1 MPAIYAGP
9 TLSGMPALDS
19 LRERLAELADLHAL
33 ARLAAWDQRT
43 MMPPLGAPARA
54 NQVATLQRLLH
65 DRETDDEIGAWL
77 DALDGDG
84 DGLDAID
91 RDLVRV
97 ARRDWE
103 RARRVPKDLAG
114 NLALASAE
122 GQAAWQAAR
131 AASDFAAF
139 APALRRNVGLARD
152 YAACFPDAAH
162 PYDAHLADYDFG
174 LTAARVREIFD
185 PLAERLTALAA
196 EAADRPAVPPLT
208 VPLAAQQAAVDAVL
222 ARLGVTEDSWRVDV
236 SAHPF
241 TSWLSAQDTRV
252 TTRFNPE
259 AQLESVL
266 AAMHEYGHALY
277 ERQIPPELQRT
288 NVGRGPSMSAHES
301 QSKLWENH
309 VGRSPA
315 FAPVIAAELAT
326 GGFDIEPAALHAA
339 IVAIKPSLIRVSA
352 DPLTYPLHIVLRF
365 DLEVALM
372 ERSLDVADL
381 PAAWNDGMRRL
392 LGVEVPDDAHG
403 VLQDTHWSAGSFG
416 YFPTYALGSL
426 IAAQLWEA
434 LEADVGAQD
443 DALRAGDVAPVR
455 LWLADHVHRHGRRL
469 DTEQI
474 VERATGGGVDPEPV
488 LRFVTPF
495 VRR

>member
-1 MPAIYAGP
+1 
-9 TLSGMPALDS
+9 MPALDA
-19 LRERLAELADLHAL
+19 LRDRLAELSDLHAL

-54 NQVATLQRLLH
+54 NQVATLQRLVH
-65 DRETDDEIGAWL
+65 DRETDEQIGAWL
-77 DALDGDG
+77 DELDGDG
-84 DGLDAID
+84 AGLDAID

-97 ARRDWE
+97 ARRDWD
-103 RARRVPKDLAG
+103 RARRVPRELASDV
-114 NLALASAE
+114 ALAAAE
-122 GQAAWQAAR
+122 GQAAWMAAR

-139 APALRRNVGLARD
+139 APALRRNVDLARE

-185 PLAERLTALAA
+185 PLAERLSALAA
-196 EAADRPAVPPLT
+196 DAADRPAVPPLS

-259 AQLESVL
+259 AHLESVL

-309 VGRSPA
+309 VGRNAA

-326 GGFDIEPAALHAA
+326 GGFAIEPAALHAA
-339 IVAIKPSLIRVSA
+339 IVAVKPSLIRVSA

-372 ERSLDVADL
+372 EGSLDVADL
-381 PAAWNDGMRRL
+381 PAAWADGMRRL

-403 VLQDTHWSAGSFG
+403 VLQDMHWSGGAFG
-416 YFPTYALGSL
+416 YFPSYALGCL

-434 LEADVGAQD
+434 LEAAAGSQD
-443 DALRAGDVAPVR
+443 EALRAGEFAAIR
-455 LWLADHVHRHGRRL
+455 GWLAEHVHRHGRRL
-469 DTEQI
+469 DTEPM
-474 VERATGGGVDPEPV
+474 VEAATGRGIDPEPF
-488 LRFVTPF
+488 LRHVTPYA
-495 VRR
+495 RA